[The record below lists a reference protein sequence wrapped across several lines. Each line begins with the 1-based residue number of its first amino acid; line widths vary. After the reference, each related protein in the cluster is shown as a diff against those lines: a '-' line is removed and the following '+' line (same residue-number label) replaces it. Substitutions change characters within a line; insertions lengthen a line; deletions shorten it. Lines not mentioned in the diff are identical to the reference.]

1 MKPFNNLEKK
11 TLWDTYWRFQL
22 VCKKI
27 QAHVSLEPPLEYNQN
42 QMTKFIVT
50 FLTILGVT
58 EILCSFKLVL
68 EGKIGKDIPESSRP
82 EFLEKFSGKT
92 FALSDTEDTSGLLN
106 REV

>member
-1 MKPFNNLEKK
+1 
-11 TLWDTYWRFQL
+11 
-22 VCKKI
+22 
-27 QAHVSLEPPLEYNQN
+27 
-42 QMTKFIVT
+42 MTKFIVT

-82 EFLEKFSGKT
+82 ESLEKFSGKT